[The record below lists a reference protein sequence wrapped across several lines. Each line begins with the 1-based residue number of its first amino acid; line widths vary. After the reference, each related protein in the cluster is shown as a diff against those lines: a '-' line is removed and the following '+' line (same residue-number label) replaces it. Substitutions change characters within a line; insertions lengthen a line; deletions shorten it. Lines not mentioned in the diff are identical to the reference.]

1 MKRVIYTFASCFLL
15 FCSALGQETPSDTA
29 LFAATNDS
37 LAADTAAVMPWEEA
51 LRAGIEE
58 LLSAEMFATS
68 QVGMMIY
75 DLDADSVLF
84 RKGEKQLLRPA
95 STMKLIT
102 AIVALDRLGG
112 GHQFLTEL
120 RYSGTI
126 ADGVLLGDIF
136 CVGGFDPRFNSDD
149 MRSFV
154 ESLRK
159 HGIDTIRGA
168 LVADKTMK
176 SDDGFGKGWC
186 WDDDNPVLSPLLIN
200 REDSFMVRLKDELY
214 DAGITIEGAIEQREQ
229 PTETFLLGRRFH
241 TIDQI
246 LMKMMKESDNLY
258 AEAML
263 YQIAASTGKRR
274 AEAADA
280 AAIISRLVTKIG
292 LKASQYTFADG
303 SGLSLYNY
311 ASAELEVAL
320 LRYAYRNNNI
330 YLHLLPSL
338 PVAGVDGTLKGR
350 MNGTFTSGNVR
361 AKTGS
366 VTGISSLAGYCTAAN
381 GHRIAFAII
390 NQGLPR
396 LRPAR
401 DFQDRVCSLIC
412 RP

>member
-1 MKRVIYTFASCFLL
+1 MKRISYAIVAAFLS
-15 FCSALGQETPSDTA
+15 FCSALGQETAGETA
-29 LFAATNDS
+29 LSCAQESSVAVDS
-37 LAADTAAVMPWEEA
+37 VASTSWEDA
-51 LRAGIEE
+51 LRAGMEQ
-58 LLSAEMFATS
+58 LLAADMFATS
-68 QVGMMIY
+68 QVGVMIY

-84 RKGEKQLLRPA
+84 RRGEKQLLRPA
-95 STMKLIT
+95 STMKLVT
-102 AIVALDRLGG
+102 AITALDRLGG

-120 RYSGTI
+120 RYSGAI
-126 ADGVLLGDIF
+126 EGNVLRGDVY
-136 CVGGFDPRFNSDD
+136 CVGGFDPRFNADD
-149 MRSFV
+149 MRAFV
-154 ESLRK
+154 ESLRR

-176 SDDGFGKGWC
+176 NADRFGKGWC

-200 REDSFMVRLKDELY
+200 GEDSFVVRLRGEIC
-214 DAGITIEGAIEQREQ
+214 DAGVVVEGAMEERAK
-229 PTETFLLGRRFH
+229 PATTFALCRRFH

-263 YQIAASTGKRR
+263 YQIAASTGKRC
-274 AEAADA
+274 ADASDA
-280 AAIISRLVTKIG
+280 AAIISRLVAKVG
-292 LKASQYTFADG
+292 LQASQYTFADG
-303 SGLSLYNY
+303 SGLSLYDY
-311 ASAELEVAL
+311 VSAEMEVAL
-320 LRYAYRNNNI
+320 LRYAYQNNNI

-350 MNGTFTSGNVR
+350 MGGAFTGGNVR

-366 VTGISSLAGYCTAAN
+366 VTGVSSLAGYCTAAN